1 MNTKTPNAS
10 QFTGHSHLHRLAGKL
25 AARFCGLLALL
36 MITASPVMLR
46 ADYDRSAMESGR
58 QAMEEGNYGK
68 AIVDLTEAIRRGPNI
83 PYNYKL
89 RGNAYRRNG
98 EYSRALADYN
108 EAVRLGASNYWNTYC
123 LARLLAT
130 CPDDKIRDGHKA
142 VELAAKICET
152 YKWGNP
158 HLIDTL
164 AAAQAEVGNFA
175 EAVRLETKVLEF
187 DQMDKEF
194 LTEARQRLSL
204 YKEKKPYRE
213 ILGAKFGFMP
223 PAMW

>member
-1 MNTKTPNAS
+1 MNSKIPNAA
-10 QFTGHSHLHRLAGKL
+10 QFIGYSHPHQGAGRLAASLG
-25 AARFCGLLALL
+25 GLLALI
-36 MITASPVMLR
+36 MIMAGPIMLR

-58 QAMEEGNYGK
+58 QALQEGNYGK
-68 AIVDLTEAIRRGPNI
+68 SIADLTEAIRRGPNI
-83 PYNYKL
+83 PYSYKL

-98 EYSRALADYN
+98 DYARALADYN
-108 EAVRLGASNYWNTYC
+108 EAVRLGAANYWNTYC

-142 VELAAKICET
+142 VELATKICET

-158 HLIDTL
+158 WCIDTL
-164 AAAQAEVGNFA
+164 AAAQAEAGNFD
-175 EAVRLETKVLEF
+175 EAVKFEKKVLEF

-194 LTEARQRLSL
+194 LEEARGRLAL

-213 ILGAKFGFMP
+213 ALGAKAGF
-223 PAMW
+223 ATERW